1 MKVRDHSSDERSS
14 EYDENLREVV
24 AKGDREELERIV
36 KRTTRWRSSELLPE
50 MVELA
55 LSPSD
60 LKKGVGRPKKEEK
73 LQVWFDAIACQA
85 TVKPKRT
92 FKAQWALKGGDVNR
106 PAIPK
111 FTPAQAMDYITGN
124 HKGTSKQRRLAR
136 EKFGID

>member
-1 MKVRDHSSDERSS
+1 MNVRDDSSDERLID
-14 EYDENLREVV
+14 YDENLQEVI

-55 LSPSD
+55 LSPSN
-60 LKKGVGRPKKEEK
+60 LKKRVGRPKKEEK

-111 FTPAQAMDYITGN
+111 FTPAQALDYITGN